1 MWECLK
7 PSLYWWAEGFSGPVW
22 CCGLSSDTDS
32 TCFKR
37 QWELFLMPGGCHPP
51 DSLKLYWV
59 DSLFLPSSGLRV
71 SGSRPGS
78 EKTSSCVVLGCT
90 VSHTWAWC
98 QGEAEELALTA
109 WNAGRPPS
117 CSLSC
122 GHPLLSFLTRRS
134 LPAHCLAD
142 SPACVLACFH
152 PCPTASLLPPFHLWQ
167 GWDLEQSR
175 LMD

>member
-1 MWECLK
+1 MASPGAGVVRGPMWECLK

-90 VSHTWAWC
+90 LCLIHGRGARVRQRNWHSRPGMLAGRHPALCPVDTHFFHSLRGVVS
-98 QGEAEELALTA
+98 LPTA
-109 WNAGRPPS
+109 W
-117 CSLSC
+117 
-122 GHPLLSFLTRRS
+122 LT
-134 LPAHCLAD
+134 
-142 SPACVLACFH
+142 
-152 PCPTASLLPPFHLWQ
+152 LLPV
-167 GWDLEQSR
+167 S
-175 LMD
+175 